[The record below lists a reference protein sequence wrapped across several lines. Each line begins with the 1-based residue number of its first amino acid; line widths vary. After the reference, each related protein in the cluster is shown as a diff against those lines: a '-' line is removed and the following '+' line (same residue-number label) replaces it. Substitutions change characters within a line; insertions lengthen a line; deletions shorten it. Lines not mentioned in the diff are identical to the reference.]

1 MTGLNLRESITVQC
15 NHDDKVKTFINKI
28 RRIEG
33 VVVESIDYHNP
44 DRGMGLFFSNRYL
57 DGLSDISIARLMI
70 IWGQCD
76 SRIL

>member
-44 DRGMGLFFSNRYL
+44 DRGMVGRVNRHL
-57 DGLSDISIARLMI
+57 DGFSDKFHSSMI

-76 SRIL
+76 SRII